1 MTNFA
6 FFSSGESFTVAICA
20 VIASGILRGYSGF
33 GAALIIIPIFSNLYS
48 PLVALS
54 FHVLIEMPSLVILL
68 PAAIRAYD
76 RKLVNSSLLVLIIAV
91 PFGFYFVSLIETTYL
106 RLFIGAFV
114 IVSVCIIWRGIP
126 LEISRNKNFFQV
138 ACGASGF
145 CQGLMGLGGPPVV
158 TTLISRGDDNVTSRA
173 NIIVVMTVLLLTS
186 LCSQLYHGTVDR
198 IPVTLAL
205 ILFAPYL
212 VSNQIGKRLFFRYPN
227 DSYRKVTLLCL
238 ALIGLYSIL
247 SAIDF
252 FSLGKS

>member
-20 VIASGILRGYSGF
+20 VFRSAMLRGYSGF
-33 GAALIIIPIFSNLYS
+33 GAALIIIQIFSNLYS

-54 FHVLIEMPSLVILL
+54 FHVLIEIPSLMVLL

-76 RKLVNSSLLVLIIAV
+76 RKLVNSSLLVLILAV

-114 IVSVCIIWRGIP
+114 IVSVYVIWRGIP
-126 LEISRNKNFFQV
+126 LEISRNKIFFQV

-212 VSNQIGKRLFFRYPN
+212 VSNQIVKRLFFRYPN
-227 DSYRKVTLLCL
+227 DAYRQVTLGCL
-238 ALIGLYSIL
+238 ALIGLHSIL
-247 SAIDF
+247 SAIDAF
-252 FSLGKS
+252 